1 VFGVADQLW
10 APRPRRGLLGE
21 ALVQQTKF
29 SLDQYARYSK
39 LRSKAEVRVMQIGR
53 YCAILPPPRFVCMAM
68 QTIHRIEDR
77 DDDEEEHSL

>member
-1 VFGVADQLW
+1 
-10 APRPRRGLLGE
+10 
-21 ALVQQTKF
+21 
-29 SLDQYARYSK
+29 
-39 LRSKAEVRVMQIGR
+39 MQIGR